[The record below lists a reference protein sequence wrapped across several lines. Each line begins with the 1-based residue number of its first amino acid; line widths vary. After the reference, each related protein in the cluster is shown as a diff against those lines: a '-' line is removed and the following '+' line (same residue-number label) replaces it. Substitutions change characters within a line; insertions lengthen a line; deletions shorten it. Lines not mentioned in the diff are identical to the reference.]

1 MNFRAASRPALA
13 TALGV
18 RCAAAP
24 TLAGFHVSA
33 APQASLRELE
43 ARVKSV
49 KNIEKITK
57 SMKMI
62 AATRLG
68 RAQRAMDSAVAFG
81 DASEELFKQA
91 EVEAPK
97 DSERELFVVVSSDR
111 GLCGGIHSSVSKKT
125 RAAVAELAKAG
136 GEQPSI
142 IVLGEKA
149 KGQLS
154 RALPNNLV
162 LSFNQIGKGVPT
174 YEDALAISTT
184 ILKHN
189 IPFDKV
195 NIVYNKYVSSL
206 SFESA
211 ITTVHTEEALL
222 NAPKFGSYEI
232 EEGISRDLAEF
243 SLTNSIFYTLVEGHA
258 SEINSRR
265 NAMDNASKNAGDMI
279 TSLNLLYNRGR
290 QAKITNELIDIITG
304 ASSL

>member
-125 RAAVAELAKAG
+125 RAAVAEL
-136 GEQPSI
+136 
-142 IVLGEKA
+142 EKA

-222 NAPKFGSYEI
+222 NAPKFGAYEI

>member
-1 MNFRAASRPALA
+1 M
-13 TALGV
+13 
-18 RCAAAP
+18 
-24 TLAGFHVSA
+24 
-33 APQASLRELE
+33 
-43 ARVKSV
+43 
-49 KNIEKITK
+49 
-57 SMKMI
+57 
-62 AATRLG
+62 
-68 RAQRAMDSAVAFG
+68 
-81 DASEELFKQA
+81 
-91 EVEAPK
+91 
-97 DSERELFVVVSSDR
+97 
-111 GLCGGIHSSVSKKT
+111 
-125 RAAVAELAKAG
+125 
-136 GEQPSI
+136 
-142 IVLGEKA
+142 
-149 KGQLS
+149 
-154 RALPNNLV
+154 
-162 LSFNQIGKGVPT
+162 PT

-222 NAPKFGSYEI
+222 NAPKFGAYEI

>member
-1 MNFRAASRPALA
+1 
-13 TALGV
+13 
-18 RCAAAP
+18 
-24 TLAGFHVSA
+24 
-33 APQASLRELE
+33 
-43 ARVKSV
+43 
-49 KNIEKITK
+49 
-57 SMKMI
+57 MKMI

-81 DASEELFKQA
+81 NASEELFKQS

-97 DSERELFVVVSSDR
+97 EGGRDLFVVVSSDR

-195 NIVYNKYVSSL
+195 NIVYK
-206 SFESA
+206 
-211 ITTVHTEEALL
+211 
-222 NAPKFGSYEI
+222 
-232 EEGISRDLAEF
+232 GISRDLAEF